1 MNSNNILERLE
12 GVRLRFEEV
21 EQLLTDPSV
30 ANDMQ
35 RYIKLNKEYRDLEPL
50 IRTLR

>member
-12 GVRLRFEEV
+12 GVRMRFEEV
-21 EQLLTDPSV
+21 EQLLTDPDV

-35 RYIKLNKEYRDLEPL
+35 RFIKLNKEYRDLEPL
-50 IRTLR
+50 D